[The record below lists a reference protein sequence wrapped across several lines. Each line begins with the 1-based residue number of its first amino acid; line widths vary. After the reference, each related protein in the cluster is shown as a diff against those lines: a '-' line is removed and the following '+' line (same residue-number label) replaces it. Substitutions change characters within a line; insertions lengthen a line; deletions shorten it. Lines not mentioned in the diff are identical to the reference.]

1 MITAKV
7 VGADK
12 VMENLLKLADVVKA
26 DAKEK
31 VSLAGA
37 SAHVMISDQAGYE
50 DEHTDSWLYAMGH
63 PYSKTYKG
71 NVEPHGGDDTI
82 VHIKTGLLH
91 DNIKLVENFTNTEAT
106 VEVGVSIDDVPYIA
120 NVINGFDDSNKIN
133 SHTKHASMR
142 PRHFIQKGFELSMD
156 EINNIMNKG

>member
-12 VMENLLKLADVVKA
+12 IMENLLKLADGVKA

-31 VSLAGA
+31 VHLAGSTA
-37 SAHVMISDQAGYE
+37 YNKISDQAGYK
-50 DEHTDSWLYAMGH
+50 DKHTDEWLELHGH

-71 NVEPHGGDDTI
+71 SDYPHGGDDTI
-82 VHIKTGLLH
+82 VHIKTGLLNE
-91 DNIKLVENFTNTEAT
+91 NIEMVEHHTNTEAT
-106 VEVGVSIDDVPYIA
+106 AEVGVSMEKVPYIDE
-120 NVINGFDDSNKIN
+120 VINGFDAGQAIDG
-133 SHTKHASMR
+133 HRGSMR